1 MDKLSKKNKKLIKI
15 CLGITILIIILA
27 IIVTIAL
34 RYNIEGEKNL
44 PFKITSLR
52 VVSTAQGNDI
62 EDSQNKWN
70 LDIVQKNDFYF
81 YLEKNSD
88 YAKDASISKITF
100 ENFQI
105 EKLSDKGTVNI
116 YKPSANSMLYYY
128 NNDYKVENSLS
139 YTGALSTNI
148 AALEISNQ
156 GGLIGFSIAIN
167 DLGNYISNDDLE
179 IIHNG
184 TLLSKLNLGF
194 EDISM
199 KITFDMIIET
209 TSNNKFKTTFTFDLP
224 TENIIETGI
233 SVLDKDNLDEVVF
246 KRF

>member
-1 MDKLSKKNKKLIKI
+1 MNEKNKKLIKI
-15 CLGITILIIILA
+15 CLGIALLIIIIT
-27 IIVTIAL
+27 IIVTLVL
-34 RYNIEGEKNL
+34 RYNVEGETNL

-52 VVSTAQGNDI
+52 VVSTAQGNNN
-62 EDSQNKWN
+62 EDTQNKWN
-70 LDIVQKNDFYF
+70 IDVIQKNDFYF

-88 YAKDASISKITF
+88 YTKDASISKVTF

-105 EKLSDKGTVNI
+105 EKSSDKGTVNI

-128 NNDYKVENSLS
+128 NNDYKIENSIS

-167 DLGNYISNDDLE
+167 NLGTYINNDDSE

-199 KITFDMIIET
+199 KISFDMIIET
-209 TSNNKFKTTFTFDLP
+209 TSNNKFKATFTFDLP
-224 TENIIETGI
+224 NENIIETGI
-233 SVLDKDNLDEVVF
+233 SVLDKDDLDKIVF
-246 KRF
+246 KRI

>member
-1 MDKLSKKNKKLIKI
+1 MNEKNKRLIKI
-15 CLGITILIIILA
+15 CLGIALLIIIIT
-27 IIVTIAL
+27 IIVTLVL
-34 RYNIEGEKNL
+34 RYNVEGETNL

-52 VVSTAQGNDI
+52 VVSTAQGNNN
-62 EDSQNKWN
+62 EDTQNKWN
-70 LDIVQKNDFYF
+70 IDVIQKNDFYF

-88 YAKDASISKITF
+88 YTKDASISKVTF

-105 EKLSDKGTVNI
+105 EKSSDKGTVNI

-128 NNDYKVENSLS
+128 NNDYKIENSIS

-167 DLGNYISNDDLE
+167 NLGTYINNDDSE

-199 KITFDMIIET
+199 KISFDMIIET
-209 TSNNKFKTTFTFDLP
+209 TSNNKFKATFTFDLP
-224 TENIIETGI
+224 NENIIETGI
-233 SVLDKDNLDEVVF
+233 SVLDKDNLDKIVF
-246 KRF
+246 KRI